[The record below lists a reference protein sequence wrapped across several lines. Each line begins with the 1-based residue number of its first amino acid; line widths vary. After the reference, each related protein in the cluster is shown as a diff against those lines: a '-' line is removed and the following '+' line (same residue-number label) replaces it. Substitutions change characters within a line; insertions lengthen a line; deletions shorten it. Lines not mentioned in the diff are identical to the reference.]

1 MSGLILVAALWAN
14 GQTMPPAPPQPVVT
28 PIETAA
34 VTGQTVTLKRDTP
47 IELMAMTEVSTASA
61 KPGQVFKLRVNK
73 PVVVSGVTVVP
84 AGSWVYG
91 EIIAARDAGG
101 LGKSGRLTAKLTH
114 LALGDVRIPVEGD
127 ISAKGTGAGSAGAA
141 VLFAGLTGLFHRGNN
156 AKIKGGEIVNG
167 FIADDVT
174 LDLSGPSPRLVAP
187 AAAPAQ

>member
-1 MSGLILVAALWAN
+1 MSGLIFGLVLWAN
-14 GQTMPPAPPQPVVT
+14 GQTAPPSQPQPAGDPVQATAVVS
-28 PIETAA
+28 
-34 VTGQTVTLKRDTP
+34 QTVTLKRDTP
-47 IELMAMTEVSTASA
+47 LELMAMTEVSTATA

-73 PVVVSGVTVVP
+73 PVAVSGVTVVP

-91 EIIAARDAGG
+91 EILAARDAGG
-101 LGKSGRLTAKLTH
+101 LGKSGRLTAKLTY
-114 LALGDVRIPVEGD
+114 LALGDVHVPVEGD

-167 FIADDVT
+167 FVADDVT

-187 AAAPAQ
+187 AAAAQQ